1 MSGENRSDP
10 RSSQEQERFPVSD
23 ESETVEAMPES
34 VGNRLRRAR
43 KHRGLTQDALA
54 NLAGVDQTAISKQE
68 NGKMNMEG
76 PTLMRVAGAA
86 CRRVS
91 YKKHFGLRINPSN
104 DP

>member
-1 MSGENRSDP
+1 
-10 RSSQEQERFPVSD
+10 
-23 ESETVEAMPES
+23 MPES

-86 CRRVS
+86 
-91 YKKHFGLRINPSN
+91 
-104 DP
+104 